1 MEEKEFSAGAPDDVQ
16 AEEKKEVA
24 PKSEI
29 AKLLDYMERT
39 REEDASPV
47 EEAPDEAEKTTLQKI
62 GAWFA
67 NFWYHHKWATVITL
81 FFVTV
86 LAVTIPQFL
95 AKENSDVQL
104 MYGGP
109 IRMDD
114 VQLNAI
120 EEAFEQMMWADLD
133 ISEDGKL
140 QATLMY
146 QTIMTDAQI
155 EEAEKNGSLIL
166 NRAELQDAKQLNMFL
181 LTGEAIICLLDPT
194 QYENIDSASGFV
206 PLADLGITDL
216 PYATYDACGVR
227 LKDTP
232 FAKLFADAFAPL
244 PDDTILCI
252 RRRTALSVFQSEKT
266 EAERY
271 EAHIALFKNI
281 LTYSQSAK

>member
-1 MEEKEFSAGAPDDVQ
+1 MEEKEKVEGVPEDTRTEQKEAAPQ
-16 AEEKKEVA
+16 
-24 PKSEI
+24 SEI
-29 AKLLDYMERT
+29 AKVLAYMERT
-39 REEDASPV
+39 KEEHAPTD
-47 EEAPDEAEKTTLQKI
+47 EELEETPPQTAMQRI
-62 GAWFA
+62 GGWCS
-67 NFWYHHKWATVITL
+67 NFWYHHKWATLITL

-86 LAVTIPQFL
+86 LAITIPQFL
-95 AKENSDVQL
+95 AKEDSDIQL

-133 ISEDGKL
+133 LSDNGSLE
-140 QATLMY
+140 ATLMY

-166 NRAELQDAKQLNMFL
+166 NRAELQDSKQLNMFL

-194 QYENIDSASGFV
+194 QYENIDTADGFV

-216 PYATYDACGVR
+216 AYPVYDACGVR

-244 PDDTILCI
+244 PDDTVLCI

-266 EAERY
+266 EAARY
-271 EAHIALFKNI
+271 AAHVSLFKNI
-281 LTYSQSAK
+281 LTYSQAAD